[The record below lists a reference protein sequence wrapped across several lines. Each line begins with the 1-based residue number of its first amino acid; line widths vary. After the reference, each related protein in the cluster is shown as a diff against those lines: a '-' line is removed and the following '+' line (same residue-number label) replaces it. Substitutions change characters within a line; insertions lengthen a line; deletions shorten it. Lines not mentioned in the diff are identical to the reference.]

1 MFKRIIDTQQA
12 EALTGLEAAKK
23 YTEIAQK
30 SALRYR
36 AFLNNIKSLSIKG
49 RYLDVGAGPGIQAG
63 MIVQNNPDVEIT
75 ALEMSADMV
84 SVGEDYLK
92 SKGLQDRIQFVIGDA
107 ADERLIKELGKFDL
121 VYSAYS
127 LHHWENPRKVIDN
140 CMKSVADNG
149 FLFIHD
155 LRRVWWLYWIPI
167 KNGLFKS
174 IRAAYVRREIEEMLG
189 GFNPEC
195 CEINNEFP
203 FMHSVIIRKST

>member
-1 MFKRIIDTQQA
+1 MFKRKIETHQE
-12 EALTGLEAAKK
+12 EALTGLESAKE
-23 YTEIAQK
+23 YAEIAQK

-36 AFLNNIKSLSIKG
+36 DFLNNIKSLNIKG
-49 RYLDVGAGPGIQAG
+49 KYLDVGAGPGIQAG
-63 MIVQNNPDVEIT
+63 MIVQNDPDVEIT
-75 ALEMSADMV
+75 ALEISADMV
-84 SVGEDYLK
+84 TIGEDYLK

-107 ADERLIKELGKFDL
+107 TDEGLIKGLGKFDL

-127 LHHWENPRKVIDN
+127 LHHWKNPRKVIDN
-140 CMKSVADNG
+140 CMKGVADNG

-167 KNGLFKS
+167 KNGLFNS
-174 IRAAYVRREIEEMLG
+174 IRAAYVGREIEEMLE

-195 CEINNEFP
+195 YEINNEFP

>member
-1 MFKRIIDTQQA
+1 MFKRRVETDQE
-12 EALTGLEAAKK
+12 EALMGLEAAKE
-23 YTEIAQK
+23 YAEIAQK
-30 SALRYR
+30 STMRYR

-75 ALEMSADMV
+75 ALEVSADMV
-84 SVGEDYLK
+84 AVGEDYLK

-107 ADERLIKELGKFDL
+107 ADKGLIKGLGKFDL

-127 LHHWENPRKVIDN
+127 LHHWKNPRKIVDN
-140 CMKSVADNG
+140 CMKGVADNG

-167 KNGLFKS
+167 KNGLFNS

-195 CEINNEFP
+195 YEVNNEFP